1 MAKIGDVNKIT
12 VTEDEIKAA
21 VMQEARKYPGE
32 ENKMLEFYQKNPE
45 AANAI
50 RAPIFEEKVV
60 DHIISK
66 CSIKDIKVSADKL
79 FEDNVIPDP
88 TTKPSSKAKT
98 KKVVTKKII
107 KTNPK
112 AKAKK

>member
-1 MAKIGDVNKIT
+1 MNKIT
-12 VTEDEIKAA
+12 VTDDEIKNA

-32 ENKMLEFYQKNPE
+32 ENKVIEFYQKNPE
-45 AANAI
+45 ASNAV

-66 CSIKDIKVSADKL
+66 CTIKEIKVSADKL

-88 TTKPSSKAKT
+88 TTKASSKSKT
-98 KKVVTKKII
+98 KKVTTKK
-107 KTNPK
+107 KTTKSPK
-112 AKAKK
+112 EKTKK